1 MNMSY
6 ILGLTGSIATGK
18 STVAKLFLSAG
29 IPVVDADLGARAVVL
44 PGAPGLADIIEH
56 FGEAYLLSDGTLDR
70 KRLGALIFSDRE
82 KRKELDVLL
91 KERINDWI
99 QAEKERY
106 ISEGHKLIVLDI
118 PLLYEGGYEDSC
130 DAVMVVYVPE
140 ELQVQRLM
148 SRNLLDADEAARRMQ
163 SQLSI
168 EKKKELADFVI
179 DNSGTIEETKKQ
191 VNDWLLKHR
200 TV

>member
-1 MNMSY
+1 MSY

-44 PGAPGLADIIEH
+44 PGAPGLADIIDH
-56 FGEAYLLSDGTLDR
+56 FGEAYLLPDGTLDR
-70 KRLGALIFSDRE
+70 KRLGALIFSDKE
-82 KRKELDVLL
+82 KRKELDTLL
-91 KERINDWI
+91 KERIRHWI

-106 ISEGHKLIVLDI
+106 ISEGYELIVLDI
-118 PLLYEGGYEDSC
+118 PLLYEGGFEDSC

-140 ELQVQRLM
+140 ELQLQRLM
-148 SRNLLDADEAARRMQ
+148 SRNHLDEDEATRRMQ

-179 DNSGTIEETKKQ
+179 DNSGTIEETEKQ
-191 VNDWLLKHR
+191 VNEWLRGHLSA
-200 TV
+200 

>member
-1 MNMSY
+1 MSY

-29 IPVVDADLGARAVVL
+29 IPVVDADLGARAVVF

-56 FGEAYLLSDGTLDR
+56 FGEAYLLPDGTLDR
-70 KRLGALIFSDRE
+70 KRLGELIFSDRE
-82 KRKELDVLL
+82 KRAELDALL
-91 KERINDWI
+91 KKRIQHWI

-106 ISEGHKLIVLDI
+106 INEGHDLIVLDI
-118 PLLYEGGYEDSC
+118 PLLYEGGYQDSC

-140 ELQVQRLM
+140 ELQLQRLM
-148 SRNLLDADEAARRMQ
+148 SRNHLDSDEATRRMQ

-179 DNSGTIEETKKQ
+179 DNSGTIEETEKQ
-191 VNDWLLKHR
+191 VNEWLRGHLSA
-200 TV
+200 

>member
-1 MNMSY
+1 MSY

-29 IPVVDADLGARAVVL
+29 IPVVDADLGARTVVL

-56 FGEAYLLSDGTLDR
+56 FGEAFLLPDGTLDR
-70 KRLGALIFSDRE
+70 KRLGDLIFSDRR
-82 KRKELDVLL
+82 KRKELDALL
-91 KERINDWI
+91 KERIQHWI
-99 QAEKERY
+99 QTEKERY
-106 ISEGHKLIVLDI
+106 IKEGHDLIVLDI
-118 PLLYEGGYEDSC
+118 PLLFEGGYQDSC

-140 ELQVQRLM
+140 ELQLQRLM
-148 SRNLLDADEAARRMQ
+148 SRNHLDADEATRRMQ

-179 DNSGTIEETKKQ
+179 DNSGTIEETEKQ
-191 VNDWLLKHR
+191 VSEWLRGHR
-200 TV
+200 SV

>member
-1 MNMSY
+1 MSY

-44 PGAPGLADIIEH
+44 PGAPGLGDIITH
-56 FGEAYLLSDGTLDR
+56 FGEAYLLPDGTLDR

-82 KRKELDVLL
+82 KRAELDALL
-91 KERINDWI
+91 KERIKHWI

-106 ISEGHKLIVLDI
+106 ISEGHELIVLDI

-140 ELQVQRLM
+140 ELQLQRLM
-148 SRNLLDADEAARRMQ
+148 SRNHLDEQEAAQRMQ

-179 DNSGTIEETKKQ
+179 DNSGTIEETEKQ
-191 VNDWLLKHR
+191 VHEWLRGHR
-200 TV
+200 PV

>member
-1 MNMSY
+1 MSY

-148 SRNLLDADEAARRMQ
+148 SRNHLDVDEAARRMQ

>member
-1 MNMSY
+1 MSY

-118 PLLYEGGYEDSC
+118 TLLYEGGYEDSC

-148 SRNLLDADEAARRMQ
+148 SRNHLDADEAARRMQ

>member
-1 MNMSY
+1 MSY

-44 PGAPGLADIIEH
+44 PGSPGLAAIIEH
-56 FGEAYLLSDGTLDR
+56 FGEAYLLPDGTLDR
-70 KRLGALIFSDRE
+70 KRLGALIFSDRN
-82 KRKELDVLL
+82 KRAELDALL
-91 KERINDWI
+91 KEHINHWI
-99 QAEKERY
+99 QEEKKRY
-106 ISEGHKLIVLDI
+106 ISEGHELIVLDI
-118 PLLYEGGYEDSC
+118 PLLYEGRYQDSC

-140 ELQVQRLM
+140 SLQLQRLM
-148 SRNLLDADEAARRMQ
+148 SRNHLDAEEATRRMQ

-191 VNDWLLKHR
+191 VNEWLLKQR
-200 TV
+200 IV

>member
-1 MNMSY
+1 MSY

-44 PGAPGLADIIEH
+44 PGAPGLADIIDH
-56 FGEAYLLSDGTLDR
+56 FGEAYLLPDGTLDR

-82 KRKELDVLL
+82 KRKELDALL

-106 ISEGHKLIVLDI
+106 ISEGHNLIVLDI

-140 ELQVQRLM
+140 ELQLQRLM
-148 SRNLLDADEAARRMQ
+148 SRNHLDEDEATRRMQ

-179 DNSGTIEETKKQ
+179 DNSGTIEETEKQ
-191 VNDWLLKHR
+191 VNEWLRGHLSA
-200 TV
+200 

>member
-1 MNMSY
+1 MSY

-56 FGEAYLLSDGTLDR
+56 FGEDYLLPDGTLDR

-82 KRKELDVLL
+82 KRADLDALL
-91 KERINDWI
+91 KERIRHWI

-106 ISEGHKLIVLDI
+106 IHEGRNLIVLDI
-118 PLLYEGGYEDSC
+118 PLLYEGGYEGSC

-140 ELQVQRLM
+140 ELQLQRLM
-148 SRNLLDADEAARRMQ
+148 NRNRLDADEAARRMK

-179 DNSGTIEETKKQ
+179 DNSGTIVETEKQ
-191 VNDWLLKHR
+191 VNEWLRGHR
-200 TV
+200 SV

>member
-1 MNMSY
+1 MSY

-29 IPVVDADLGARAVVL
+29 IPVVDADLGARAVVF

-56 FGEAYLLSDGTLDR
+56 FGEAYLLPDGTLDR
-70 KRLGALIFSDRE
+70 KRLGELIFSDRE
-82 KRKELDVLL
+82 KRAELDALL
-91 KERINDWI
+91 KERIQHWI

-106 ISEGHKLIVLDI
+106 INEGHDLIVLDI
-118 PLLYEGGYEDSC
+118 PLLYEGGYQDSC

-140 ELQVQRLM
+140 ELQLQRLM
-148 SRNLLDADEAARRMQ
+148 SRNHLDSDEATRRMQ

-179 DNSGTIEETKKQ
+179 DNSGTIEETEKQ
-191 VNDWLLKHR
+191 VNEWLRGHLSA
-200 TV
+200 

>member
-1 MNMSY
+1 MSY

-148 SRNLLDADEAARRMQ
+148 SRNHLDADEAARRMQ

-191 VNDWLLKHR
+191 VNDWLLNHR

>member
-1 MNMSY
+1 MSY

-44 PGAPGLADIIEH
+44 PGAPGLADIIEQ

-148 SRNLLDADEAARRMQ
+148 SRNHLDADEAARRMQ

>member
-1 MNMSY
+1 MSY

-44 PGAPGLADIIEH
+44 PGAPGLADIIKH
-56 FGEAYLLSDGTLDR
+56 FGGTYLLPDGTLDR
-70 KRLGALIFSDRE
+70 KRLGALIFSDSK
-82 KRKELDVLL
+82 KRAELDALL
-91 KERINDWI
+91 KERIMHWI
-99 QAEKERY
+99 NAEKERY
-106 ISEGHKLIVLDI
+106 IREGHDLIVLDI

-140 ELQVQRLM
+140 DIQLQRLM
-148 SRNLLDADEAARRMQ
+148 SRNHLEEKEAVERMR

-168 EKKKELADFVI
+168 EKKKALADFVI
-179 DNSGTIEETKKQ
+179 YNSGTIEETEKQ
-191 VNDWLLKHR
+191 VNKWLRGHR
-200 TV
+200 SV

>member
-1 MNMSY
+1 MSY

-106 ISEGHKLIVLDI
+106 ISEGHNLIVLDI

-148 SRNLLDADEAARRMQ
+148 SRNHLDADEAARRMQ

>member
-1 MNMSY
+1 MSY

-56 FGEAYLLSDGTLDR
+56 FGEAYLLPDGTLDR
-70 KRLGALIFSDRE
+70 KRLGTLIFSDRE

-106 ISEGHKLIVLDI
+106 ISEGHNLIVLDI

-148 SRNLLDADEAARRMQ
+148 SRNHLDADEAARRMQ

>member
-140 ELQVQRLM
+140 ELQVKRLM
-148 SRNLLDADEAARRMQ
+148 SRNHLDADEATRRMQ

>member
-1 MNMSY
+1 MSY

-118 PLLYEGGYEDSC
+118 PLLYEGGYDDSC

-148 SRNLLDADEAARRMQ
+148 SRNHLDADEATRRMQ

>member
-99 QAEKERY
+99 QAEKER
-106 ISEGHKLIVLDI
+106 
-118 PLLYEGGYEDSC
+118 
-130 DAVMVVYVPE
+130 
-140 ELQVQRLM
+140 
-148 SRNLLDADEAARRMQ
+148 
-163 SQLSI
+163 
-168 EKKKELADFVI
+168 
-179 DNSGTIEETKKQ
+179 
-191 VNDWLLKHR
+191 
-200 TV
+200 

>member
-1 MNMSY
+1 MSY

-44 PGAPGLADIIEH
+44 PGAPGLADIIKH
-56 FGEAYLLSDGTLDR
+56 FGEDYLLPDGSLDR

-82 KRKELDVLL
+82 KRAELDALL
-91 KERINDWI
+91 KERIKDWI
-99 QAEKERY
+99 HAEKERY
-106 ISEGHKLIVLDI
+106 ISEGHELIVLDI
-118 PLLYEGGYEDSC
+118 PLLYEGGYVDSC

-140 ELQVQRLM
+140 ELQLRRLM
-148 SRNLLDADEAARRMQ
+148 SRNHLDEKEAAQRMQ

-179 DNSGTIEETKKQ
+179 DNSGTIEETEKQ
-191 VNDWLLKHR
+191 VNEWLRGHR
-200 TV
+200 SV

>member
-1 MNMSY
+1 MSY

-148 SRNLLDADEAARRMQ
+148 SRNHLDTDEATRRMK

>member
-1 MNMSY
+1 MSY

-148 SRNLLDADEAARRMQ
+148 SRNHLDADEAARRMQ

-168 EKKKELADFVI
+168 EKK
-179 DNSGTIEETKKQ
+179 
-191 VNDWLLKHR
+191 R
-200 TV
+200 TG

>member
-1 MNMSY
+1 MSY

-148 SRNLLDADEAARRMQ
+148 SRNHLDTDEATRRMQ

>member
-1 MNMSY
+1 MSY

-91 KERINDWI
+91 KERISDWI

-148 SRNLLDADEAARRMQ
+148 SRNHLDADEATWRMQ

>member
-1 MNMSY
+1 MSY

-148 SRNLLDADEAARRMQ
+148 SRNHLDADEAIRRMQ

>member
-91 KERINDWI
+91 KERISDWI

-148 SRNLLDADEAARRMQ
+148 SRNHLDADEAARRMQ

>member
-148 SRNLLDADEAARRMQ
+148 SRNHLDADEAARRMQ

>member
-1 MNMSY
+1 MSY

-29 IPVVDADLGARAVVL
+29 IPVVDVDLGARAVVL
-44 PGAPGLADIIEH
+44 PGAPGLADIIDH
-56 FGEAYLLSDGTLDR
+56 FGEAYLLPDGTLDR

-82 KRKELDVLL
+82 KRKELDALL

-106 ISEGHKLIVLDI
+106 ISEGHNLIVLDI

-140 ELQVQRLM
+140 ELQLQRLM
-148 SRNLLDADEAARRMQ
+148 SRNHLDEDEATRRMQ

-179 DNSGTIEETKKQ
+179 DNSGTIEETEKQ
-191 VNDWLLKHR
+191 VNEWLRGHLSA
-200 TV
+200 

>member
-1 MNMSY
+1 MSY

-44 PGAPGLADIIEH
+44 PSAPGLADIIEH
-56 FGEAYLLSDGTLDR
+56 FGEDYLLPDGTLDR

-82 KRKELDVLL
+82 KRKELDALL

-106 ISEGHKLIVLDI
+106 ISEGHELIVLDI

-140 ELQVQRLM
+140 ELQLQRLM
-148 SRNLLDADEAARRMQ
+148 IRNHLDADEATRRMQ

-168 EKKKELADFVI
+168 EKKKKLADFVI
-179 DNSGTIEETKKQ
+179 DNSGTIEETEKQ
-191 VNDWLLKHR
+191 VNEWLRGHLSA
-200 TV
+200 

>member
-1 MNMSY
+1 MSY

-56 FGEAYLLSDGTLDR
+56 FGEAYLLPDGTLDR

-82 KRKELDVLL
+82 KRKELDALL

-106 ISEGHKLIVLDI
+106 ISEGHNLIVLDI

-140 ELQVQRLM
+140 ALQFQRLM
-148 SRNLLDADEAARRMQ
+148 SRNHLDAEEAARRMQ

-179 DNSGTIEETKKQ
+179 DNSGTIEETEKQ
-191 VNDWLLKHR
+191 VNEWLHGRLS
-200 TV
+200 V

>member
-1 MNMSY
+1 MSY

-56 FGEAYLLSDGTLDR
+56 FGEAYLLPDGTLDR
-70 KRLGALIFSDRE
+70 KRLGTLIFSDRE

-148 SRNLLDADEAARRMQ
+148 SRNHLDADEAARRMQ

>member
-1 MNMSY
+1 MSY

-56 FGEAYLLSDGTLDR
+56 FGEAYLLSDGTVDR

-91 KERINDWI
+91 KERISDWI

-148 SRNLLDADEAARRMQ
+148 SRNHLDADEAARRMQ

>member
-1 MNMSY
+1 MSY

-44 PGAPGLADIIEH
+44 PGAPGLADIVRH
-56 FGEAYLLSDGTLDR
+56 FGEDYLLPDGTLDR
-70 KRLGALIFSDRE
+70 KRLGELIFSDRE
-82 KRKELDVLL
+82 KRAELDALL
-91 KERINDWI
+91 KERIHHWI
-99 QAEKERY
+99 HAEKERY
-106 ISEGHKLIVLDI
+106 INEGHDLIVLDI
-118 PLLYEGGYEDSC
+118 PLLYEGGYQDSC

-140 ELQVQRLM
+140 ELQLQRLM
-148 SRNLLDADEAARRMQ
+148 SRNHLDADEAARRMQ

-179 DNSGTIEETKKQ
+179 DNSGTIEETEKQ
-191 VNDWLLKHR
+191 VNEWLRGHR
-200 TV
+200 SV

>member
-106 ISEGHKLIVLDI
+106 ISEGHNLIVLDI

-148 SRNLLDADEAARRMQ
+148 SRNHLDADEAARRMQ

>member
-1 MNMSY
+1 MSY

-140 ELQVQRLM
+140 ELQLQRLM
-148 SRNLLDADEAARRMQ
+148 SRNHLDADEAARRMQ

>member
-148 SRNLLDADEAARRMQ
+148 SRNHLDADEAARRMQ

-168 EKKKELADFVI
+168 EKKKDLAVFVI

>member
-1 MNMSY
+1 MSY

-44 PGAPGLADIIEH
+44 PGAPGLADIIGH
-56 FGEAYLLSDGTLDR
+56 FGEAYRLPDGTLDR

-82 KRKELDVLL
+82 KRKELDALL
-91 KERINDWI
+91 KERIRHWI

-106 ISEGHKLIVLDI
+106 INEGHDLIVLDI

-140 ELQVQRLM
+140 ELQLQRLM
-148 SRNLLDADEAARRMQ
+148 SRNHLDADEATRRIQ

-179 DNSGTIEETKKQ
+179 DNSGTIEETEKQ
-191 VNDWLLKHR
+191 VNEWLRGHLSA
-200 TV
+200 

>member
-1 MNMSY
+1 MSY

-148 SRNLLDADEAARRMQ
+148 SRNHLDADEAARRMQ

-179 DNSGTIEETKKQ
+179 DTSGTIEETKKQ

>member
-1 MNMSY
+1 MSY
-6 ILGLTGSIATGK
+6 RLGLTGSIATGK

-148 SRNLLDADEAARRMQ
+148 SRNHLDADEAARRMQ

>member
-1 MNMSY
+1 MSY

-29 IPVVDADLGARAVVL
+29 IPVVDADLGARTVVL

-148 SRNLLDADEAARRMQ
+148 SRNHLDADEAARRMQ